1 MKKLKLIGTISVT
14 VAVVASV
21 GVSALMQTESQD
33 QPAQSE
39 PYEVQVAKHE
49 SNVPKVVITP
59 SPAPVAE
66 PVSEHVASTAPAAP
80 SPAPAA
86 SVAPV
91 LNTIDDILNYFV
103 IPANEQHLAKI
114 MTAPTSW
121 QRAGIALSD
130 ECRASYVEV
139 VRCLNDYVKG
149 KYGNWTAAK
158 AAQSAD
164 PSGRW

>member
-1 MKKLKLIGTISVT
+1 MKKLKLIGTISVA

-21 GVSALMQTESQD
+21 GVSALMQTEAQD

-66 PVSEHVASTAPAAP
+66 PVSEHASPAAP

-91 LNTIDDILNYFV
+91 LNTIDDILNYFA

-114 MTAPTSW
+114 MTAPTSC